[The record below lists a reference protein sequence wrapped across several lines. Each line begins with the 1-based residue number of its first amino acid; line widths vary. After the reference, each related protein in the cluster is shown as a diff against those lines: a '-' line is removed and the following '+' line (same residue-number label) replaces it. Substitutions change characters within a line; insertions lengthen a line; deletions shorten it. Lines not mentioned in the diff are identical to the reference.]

1 MFLAKQTPRCRMG
14 ILLVHTQQ
22 GVPSRLSDESVFCE
36 DKRPFEAK
44 LACDF
49 GKKDVK
55 ERFGA

>member
-1 MFLAKQTPRCRMG
+1 MNEPFNDRFDYVGHIAWT
-14 ILLVHTQQ
+14 
-22 GVPSRLSDESVFCE
+22 SRLSDESVFCE